1 MTTLAPSRKPSVV
14 TLEDIQSIIDGL
26 PIQGRVMLRLM
37 LLQHFDLAQED
48 VEYIAADRPDPRCV
62 SGTKPTQLITRDSIA
77 SVEQRRD
84 QYRKQ
89 VCLRRE
95 RVWLQ
100 MECARKLM
108 RICEATSQAAQRLL
122 TTKFAM
128 APEAVAELVKQARS
142 AIKRPALRALERRWE
157 DNDISAEE
165 YQRDRIAIELQAQI
179 RMRETHRK
187 RLELAQREWTGAHA
201 APLLDHEIGHI
212 WGIPA
217 GSLLARKVKY
227 LHQYLQALQKRIE
240 SRQPPV
246 DPASTPP
253 LDLWTETLAVLSHRP
268 VERSVA
274 TYDGLEKTEENLLEK
289 LQAFA
294 TGTLPDEIEG
304 KFWLSLVHGASSNA
318 VLSEPTRTVFGLQR
332 LAAILAE
339 IELDDDVREQ
349 DLLARTAPNPKEEP
363 ALLEAT
369 SDQAPDSSK
378 EKLSEIQEHILR
390 SLAGEDRNLPQG
402 W

>member
-1 MTTLAPSRKPSVV
+1 MTTTAPSHRSSII
-14 TLEDIQSIIDGL
+14 TQEDIQSVIDGM
-26 PIQGRVMLRLM
+26 PIQGRIMLRLM
-37 LLQHFDLAQED
+37 LLQHFDLTQED
-48 VEYIAADRPDPRCV
+48 IEYIAADRPDPRCV
-62 SGTKPTQLITRDSIA
+62 SGKKPTQALTRDSLA
-77 SVEQRRD
+77 SIEQRRD

-95 RVWLQ
+95 RIWLE
-100 MECARKLM
+100 MDCMRKLM
-108 RICEATSQAAQRLL
+108 RVCDATSQAARHLLL
-122 TTKFAM
+122 TKFGMTA
-128 APEAVAELVKQARS
+128 ETIGELVRQARS
-142 AIKRPALRALERRWE
+142 AIRRPAIRNLERRWE
-157 DNDISAEE
+157 DNDITADD
-165 YQRDRIAIELQAQI
+165 YQRDRIGIELQTLI
-179 RMRETHRK
+179 RMIENHRK
-187 RLELAQREWTGAHA
+187 RFEVAQREWIASHA
-201 APLLDHEIGHI
+201 TTLLDHEIGHI

-227 LHQYLQALQKRIE
+227 LHQYLQAIQKRIE

-246 DPASTPP
+246 DSTKTPP
-253 LDLWTETLAVLSHRP
+253 LDLWKETLAVLSDKP

-289 LQAFA
+289 LRSFA
-294 TGTLPDEIEG
+294 SGTFPEEIEG

-339 IELDDDVREQ
+339 IEMDGNVLEQ
-349 DLLARTAPNPKEEP
+349 DLLVRTAPKPKEAAAILEGPAEP
-363 ALLEAT
+363 AK
-369 SDQAPDSSK
+369 DN
-378 EKLSEIQEHILR
+378 LSEIQEHILR

>member
-1 MTTLAPSRKPSVV
+1 MTTLAPSHKPSVV
-14 TLEDIQSIIDGL
+14 TQEDIQAVIDGL

-37 LLQHFDLAQED
+37 LLQHFDLVQED
-48 VEYIAADRPDPRCV
+48 IEYIAADRPDPRCV
-62 SGTKPTQLITRDSIA
+62 SGKKPTQTLTRDAIA

-108 RICEATSQAAQRLL
+108 GICDAVSQAARRLL
-122 TTKFAM
+122 VTKFGM
-128 APEAVAELVKQARS
+128 TPEAVAELVRQARS
-142 AIKRPALRALERRWE
+142 AIKRPAIRALERRWE
-157 DNDISAEE
+157 DNEITAED
-165 YQRDRIAIELQAQI
+165 YQRDRLAIELQAQI
-179 RMRETHRK
+179 RMNENHRR
-187 RLELAQREWTGAHA
+187 RLELAQREWTAAHA

-227 LHQYLQALQKRIE
+227 LHQYLQALQKRVE
-240 SRQPPV
+240 SRQTGV
-246 DPASTPP
+246 DPAKTPP
-253 LDLWTETLAVLSHRP
+253 LDLWNETLAVLSRKP

-274 TYDGLEKTEENLLEK
+274 TYDGLEKTEETLLEK

-294 TGTLPDEIEG
+294 SGTLPEEIEG

-339 IELDDDVREQ
+339 VDLDADAVEQ
-349 DLLARTAPNPKEEP
+349 DLLVRTAPKPKEEP
-363 ALLEAT
+363 AALEAPG
-369 SDQAPDSSK
+369 DPSK

>member
-1 MTTLAPSRKPSVV
+1 MTTLTSTHKPSVI
-14 TLEDIQSIIDGL
+14 TQEDIQSVIDGM

-37 LLQHFDLAQED
+37 LLQHFDLTQED
-48 VEYIAADRPDPRCV
+48 IEYIAADRPDPRCV
-62 SGTKPTQLITRDSIA
+62 SGQKPTQILTRDSIA

-100 MECARKLM
+100 MECMRKLM
-108 RICEATSQAAQRLL
+108 RICEATAQAAKRLL

-128 APEAVAELVKQARS
+128 SPEAVAELVKQARS

-157 DNDISAEE
+157 DNGISAEE

-179 RMRETHRK
+179 RMMETHRR
-187 RLELAQREWTGAHA
+187 RLDLAQREWTATHA

-227 LHQYLQALQKRIE
+227 LHQYLQAIQKRIE
-240 SRQPPV
+240 SRQTTV
-246 DPASTPP
+246 DPAKTPP

-274 TYDGLEKTEENLLEK
+274 TYDGLEKTEESLLEK
-289 LQAFA
+289 LRAFA
-294 TGTLPDEIEG
+294 AGSLPEEIEG

-332 LAAILAE
+332 LAATLAE
-339 IELDDDVREQ
+339 IELDGDLVEQ
-349 DLLARTAPNPKEEP
+349 ELLARTAPKPKEEP
-363 ALLEAT
+363 AMLEAA
-369 SDQAPDSSK
+369 SESSK